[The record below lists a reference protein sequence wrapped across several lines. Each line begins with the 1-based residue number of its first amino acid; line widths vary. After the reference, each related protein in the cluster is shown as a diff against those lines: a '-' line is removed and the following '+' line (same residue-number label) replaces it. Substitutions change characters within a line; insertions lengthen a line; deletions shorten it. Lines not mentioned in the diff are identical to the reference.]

1 MKNVYLGL
9 LGKTRTKLHCESCM
23 ECVANVLTAIH
34 RIHKWRTRG
43 KKLVP
48 SHESEALEDK
58 QKFQMKT
65 FSELPECLAR
75 IPPKITL
82 YGLLFKY
89 SYVGCLLLLMFS
101 NDLLFAIKRD
111 AWTIYASCSRLR

>member
-1 MKNVYLGL
+1 M
-9 LGKTRTKLHCESCM
+9 HF
-23 ECVANVLTAIH
+23 IH

-111 AWTIYASCSRLR
+111 AYICKETG